1 MGSIGENSLK
11 VDQKLFKS
19 WPEDVGKAIAYH
31 AGHKVVIRNVYEVR
45 DNPLTMVVGVSLE
58 CDECAQVIIYCVG
71 AGKDDYYFGQLSGKT
86 YKAYREKHN
95 VTTDKAYQEKHGV
108 TTEYRAPV
116 MLAHWSAA

>member
-11 VDQKLFKS
+11 VDQELFKS
-19 WPEDVGKAIAYH
+19 WPEDAGKAIAYH
-31 AGHKVVIRNVYEVR
+31 ADHKVVIRNVYEIR
-45 DNPLTMVVGVSLE
+45 DNPLTMVIGVSLE

-71 AGKDDYYFGQLSGKT
+71 AGKDDYYFGRLSGKT

-95 VTTDKAYQEKHGV
+95 VTTDKAYQEKHSV
-108 TTEYRAPV
+108 TAEYRAPV